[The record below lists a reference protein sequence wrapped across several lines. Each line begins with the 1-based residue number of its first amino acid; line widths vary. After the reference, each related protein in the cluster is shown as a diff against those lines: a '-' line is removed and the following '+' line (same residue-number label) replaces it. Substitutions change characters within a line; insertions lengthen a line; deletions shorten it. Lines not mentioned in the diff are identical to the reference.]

1 MLVGIRENEFSL
13 KTRKK
18 EEEESFTNMSHFCQR
33 LSHHCVPN
41 LLTWVLGEMS
51 ISEVNDVTE
60 ELPKEFKEHDVTE
73 VLPKELG

>member
-1 MLVGIRENEFSL
+1 
-13 KTRKK
+13 
-18 EEEESFTNMSHFCQR
+18 MSHFCQR